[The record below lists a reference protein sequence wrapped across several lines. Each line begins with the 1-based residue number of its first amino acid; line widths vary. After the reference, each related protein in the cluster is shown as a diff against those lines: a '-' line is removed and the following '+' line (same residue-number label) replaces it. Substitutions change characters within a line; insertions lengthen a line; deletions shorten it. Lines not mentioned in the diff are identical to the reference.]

1 MAQQLLTN
9 CGLDCY
15 GGSAGYPDD
24 QLVQTTRGMIRADSV
39 NGATPASL
47 AVPGADADG
56 LVTYSAAGGR
66 WGNEITVEH
75 LEGATGAGNESRA
88 LEVVL
93 VGKAVTVTFGTD
105 GGGASSA
112 PTAGEVV
119 AALGA
124 VTELVSAVAGGTGA
138 SAAGL
143 AAAANLAGGENDGD
157 HLCVGPAGRF
167 SVQVN
172 TRKAI

>member
-15 GGSAGYPDD
+15 GGSAGYPDTK
-24 QLVQTTRGMIRADSV
+24 LVKLTRGMVRADEV
-39 NGATPASL
+39 NGASPASL

-75 LEGATGAGNESRA
+75 LEGATGAGNEDRA

-105 GGGASSA
+105 GGGASVL

-119 AALGA
+119 AALAA

-143 AAAANLAGGENDGD
+143 LAATNLAGGENDGD
-157 HLCVGPAGRF
+157 YICVGPSGRF
-167 SVQVN
+167 ALQVN
-172 TRKAI
+172 TRKAV